1 MKRRIKMVL
10 WLVCLCFFVT
20 LISTVRPVLA
30 QKAKKEILIGASLPI
45 SGPLAMAS
53 VEQRWAYEQ
62 AVADVNKGGGI
73 FVKEYG
79 KKLPVRLVMVDDEGD
94 PEKAVSAVERL
105 IKHTKVDLLL
115 GGHTAVHDVLPGLI
129 TAEKYH
135 KYYHT
140 CFIWIPMFLEHN
152 FKWGTMFFYDPG
164 VDAGAPWRI
173 INSLPEDQRAKKAAL
188 LVEDT
193 PDGKILGDIIEA
205 SGNKLGYNTVY
216 RASMG
221 LGAKDFSTQVLKC
234 KEAGVDVINVF
245 CDPPE
250 MITLIRQMKQNNYSV
265 KFFFGWKGSW
275 PYEFYKAMGKDA
287 QYIFCDGFWSMDYPF
302 PGCKELGERYYK
314 KYQKYSV
321 SVGMMYALCQVLF
334 QAVEKAGTVDGEK
347 VRQAVLDNEFDTMM
361 GKIRY
366 NDKGIGLFHLAFF
379 QWWNG
384 KQQTVFPF
392 EYTKYKAKIAPPW
405 DKR

>member
-1 MKRRIKMVL
+1 MKKTIKMVL
-10 WLVCLCFFVT
+10 WLVCLCFLVT
-20 LISTVRPVLA
+20 LISTVHPVLA
-30 QKAKKEILIGASLPI
+30 QKAKKEILIGASVPI
-45 SGPLAMAS
+45 SGALAMAS

-62 AVADVNKGGGI
+62 AVADINKGGGI

-94 PEKAVSAVERL
+94 PQKAVSAVERL
-105 IKHTKVDLLL
+105 IKRTNVDLLL

-152 FKWGTMFFYDPG
+152 FNWGTMFFYDPG
-164 VDAGAPWRI
+164 VDAGEPWMI
-173 INSLPEDQRAKKAAL
+173 MNSLPQDQRAQKPAL

-193 PDGKILGDIIEA
+193 PDGKILGDIIEG
-205 SGNKLGYNTVY
+205 SGDKLGYKTVY

-234 KEAGVDVINVF
+234 KEAGVDVLNVF
-245 CDPPE
+245 TDPPE

-265 KFFFGWKGSW
+265 KYFFGWKGSW

-287 QYIFCDGFWSMDYPF
+287 EYVFCDGFWSQDYPF

-321 SVGMMYALCQVLF
+321 SIGMMYALCQILF
-334 QAVEKAGTVDGEK
+334 QAVEKAGTVDGAK
-347 VRQAVLDNEFDTMM
+347 VREAVLTNEFDTMM
-361 GKIRY
+361 GKIKY

-384 KQQTVFPF
+384 KQETVYPF